1 MVGIAG
7 VTAYSVARRGHEI
20 GIRIALGARSIDVL
34 ALVMKEGALLIT
46 IGAGIGLTIGWAGL
60 RLLAGLFSTVA
71 TVKASNPTLVLGAPL
86 LLAAL
91 ALAACYAPA
100 RRSTRIDP
108 VAALRQE

>member
-1 MVGIAG
+1 MVGIPG
-7 VTAYSVARRGHEI
+7 VTAYSVAQRGHEI

-34 ALVMKEGALLIT
+34 ALVMKEGVLLIA
-46 IGAGIGLTIGWAGL
+46 IGAGSGLTIGWAGL
-60 RLLAGLFSTVA
+60 PLLAGLFSTVA
-71 TVKASNPTLVLGAPL
+71 TVKTSNPTLVFGAPL
-86 LLAAL
+86 LLAAF